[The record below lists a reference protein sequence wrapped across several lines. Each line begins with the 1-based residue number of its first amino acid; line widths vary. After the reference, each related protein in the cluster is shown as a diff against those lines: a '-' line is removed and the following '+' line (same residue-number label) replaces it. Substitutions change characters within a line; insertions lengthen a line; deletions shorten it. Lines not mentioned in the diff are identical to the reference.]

1 MHIEKKY
8 TQNYNINRLRDI
20 KYSHSKK
27 KDKESIIYIEVILL
41 CENKKHI
48 KRRKTNKPNKA
59 KKNNQTRK

>member
-41 CENKKHI
+41 CENK
-48 KRRKTNKPNKA
+48 
-59 KKNNQTRK
+59 